1 MESENSPA
9 LVEITPAQNQ
19 TTRRKMWCFTIFYR
33 DLGTDIRLPE
43 ELHIA
48 MSFMVYQ
55 QEICPTTERHHIQ
68 GFCRFLKDIRFSQAK
83 ANLQIAF
90 RTLIGPHLSISNGS
104 VSQNVAYCTKVDTRV
119 PGTQPVVLG
128 TPPSNESNG
137 KPSSTPL
144 ICKAL
149 LGDRLSPIQALRDPE
164 IDDRVKT
171 YALRY
176 AKTWNY
182 LLSSMI
188 EERSLLVD
196 PKVIV
201 FYGVPRSGKTKLAH
215 EMFPSSYIKGS
226 GKWWDHYYGQT
237 SVIYDDFD
245 GSSMCFG
252 DWKRVVD
259 RYPMLVEPK
268 GGSCQLAS
276 TVHII
281 TTNVYPSHWW
291 SKKVTGQDGRD
302 AIWGR
307 ISELWYF
314 PFRGKVA
321 SVFCDASEFRS
332 LPENWALEQ
341 QDPKGPESPE

>member
-1 MESENSPA
+1 MS
-9 LVEITPAQNQ
+9 
-19 TTRRKMWCFTIFYR
+19 Y
-33 DLGTDIRLPE
+33 
-43 ELHIA
+43 LH
-48 MSFMVYQ
+48 FQ
-55 QEICPTTERHHIQ
+55 EEICPSTQRHHFQ
-68 GFCRFLKDIRFSQAK
+68 GFCRFNAQVRMTQAK
-83 ANLQIAF
+83 AKVQSAF
-90 RTLIGPHLSISNGS
+90 RTTLTPRMCVTNGS
-104 VSQNVAYCTKVDTRV
+104 VESNIRYCSKVDTRV
-119 PGTQPVVLG
+119 PGTFPTILG
-128 TPPSNESNG
+128 EPPANESNG
-137 KPSSTPL
+137 KPTSTPL

-149 LGDRLSPIQALRDPE
+149 LGDRLTPLQALRDPD
-164 IDDRVKT
+164 IDDKVKS

-196 PKVIV
+196 PKVVV
-201 FYGVPRSGKTKLAH
+201 FYGFPRTGKSKLAH
-215 EMFPSSYIKGS
+215 EMFPSSYVKMS
-226 GKWWDHYYGQT
+226 GKWWDGYTGQL

-268 GGSCQLAS
+268 GGSSQLAS

-307 ISELWYF
+307 ITELWFFTSKDRRPEVYGD
-314 PFRGKVA
+314 PLEYRA
-321 SVFCDASEFRS
+321 
-332 LPENWALEQ
+332 LPSNWALEQ
-341 QDPKGPESPE
+341 EDPKGPE